1 MPNIFSAYEAY
12 SQDIINKDETLSTY
26 ESDLKTKGRYVKNL
40 VISANA
46 ITVLTHPIRLINT
59 RLELKRLRGIKD
71 EYYKLKKS
79 PLVEHFDEE
88 SGELDEDLRAA
99 AEWFK
104 PSRMKLYAERNP
116 IYREEDKGLLKK

>member
-1 MPNIFSAYEAY
+1 MANIFDAYEAY
-12 SQDIINKDETLSTY
+12 SQHIINTDKTLSTY
-26 ESDLKTKGRYVKNL
+26 ESDLRKKGRYVKNL
-40 VISANA
+40 VVEANA
-46 ITVLTHPIRLINT
+46 VTLLTHPIRLIKT
-59 RLELKRLRGIKD
+59 HQELNRLRGIKS

-88 SGELDEDLRAA
+88 SGELDHDLRSA